1 MVRDVWYGY
10 REVAGGVDMGALS
23 TKGSIVAGVLAAIG
37 ASVCCV
43 GPLVLLALG
52 IGGAWIG
59 NLTAL
64 EPYRPIFIGLTVLF
78 VGIAFRRLYL
88 APKVCEPGTLCVDPK
103 TARRQRLIFWLVT
116 PLLLA
121 LLAVPSLAPLFY

>member
-1 MVRDVWYGY
+1 MATLNVKSSL
-10 REVAGGVDMGALS
+10 VAA
-23 TKGSIVAGVLAAIG
+23 ILAAIG

-64 EPYRPIFIGLTVLF
+64 EPYRPIFIGLALLF
-78 VGIAFRRLYL
+78 VALAFRRLYL
-88 APKVCEPGTLCVDPK
+88 TQEVCAPGAPCADPR
-103 TARRQRLIFWLVT
+103 TARRQRSIFWLVST
-116 PLLLA
+116 LLLG
-121 LLAVPSLAPLFY
+121 LIAVPWLVPLF